1 MPVHQIS
8 RSTAPLPRTYWVVDG
23 LFLAGAYA
31 GKPETRASKER
42 LSGMFNAG
50 IRTFVNLMEENE
62 SNNVGTPFVRYDDLL
77 QTIASDANERVECLR
92 FPIVD
97 GHITTHERMRSILD
111 TIDGSLEKKRP
122 VYVHCF
128 GGIGRTGTVVCCWL
142 LRHGYATKENV
153 FDVLTKLRKADT
165 ERSSRKAPEND
176 TQNQFVLSWAERQDA
191 EGKIKPKPGSIRR

>member
-8 RSTAPLPRTYWVVDG
+8 KSVAPLPRTYWVIDE

-31 GKPETRASKER
+31 GKPDPRASKER

-62 SNNVGTPFVRYDDLL
+62 SNNVGKPFVRYDDLI

-97 GHITTHERMRSILD
+97 GHITTNERMRSILD
-111 TIDGSLEKKRP
+111 AIDGSHEKKQP

-142 LRHGYATKENV
+142 LRHGYATRSKGARHLLPSACLPVSVSRILSCSMEGGN
-153 FDVLTKLRKADT
+153 T
-165 ERSSRKAPEND
+165 ECWPLVIVASLLNNQ
-176 TQNQFVLSWAERQDA
+176 TQ
-191 EGKIKPKPGSIRR
+191 